1 MAQWALWPTTGIHSG
16 VIATSAVDAYLAA
29 NPYLTSGT
37 PDQQLEQIATQKWV
51 SMLGDDYEVYSSW
64 RKNKYP
70 VFNYANW
77 KSTSGALVSYPGNV
91 TAGKMWRRFSLPTDE
106 RNVNTANYNEAIKR
120 QNFSDETVDLLQG
133 RMWWDVGPKTGQK
146 N

>member
-1 MAQWALWPTTGIHSG
+1 
-16 VIATSAVDAYLAA
+16 
-29 NPYLTSGT
+29 
-37 PDQQLEQIATQKWV
+37 
-51 SMLGDDYEVYSSW
+51 
-64 RKNKYP
+64 
-70 VFNYANW
+70 
-77 KSTSGALVSYPGNV
+77 
-91 TAGKMWRRFSLPTDE
+91 MWRRFSLPTDE